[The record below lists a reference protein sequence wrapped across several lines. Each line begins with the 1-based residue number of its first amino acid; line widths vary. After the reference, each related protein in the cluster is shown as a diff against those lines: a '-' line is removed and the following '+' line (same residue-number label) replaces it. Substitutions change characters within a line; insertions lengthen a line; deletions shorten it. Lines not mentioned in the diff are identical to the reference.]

1 MRRAILPLILILV
14 SSLACQVF
22 EMVSPAPTPTI
33 TPFPP
38 TSTPTPTRT
47 PTPAALPTETPFPV
61 ELPDA
66 DEFDVRLH
74 PDGGLYVGDHLSME
88 VIAPPDADLR
98 EDISVQ
104 VISENGEILGET
116 NFAPF
121 GIGGRQ
127 QATLEWFWDTAGVE
141 AGAHDVSISISPW
154 DVTWTETI
162 MLMPRELMG
171 YPEAEAE
178 WLVEESD
185 CCLVYYL
192 SNTAADRDILA
203 LVESADEQAQDV
215 INKFGI
221 DFTEPIEIIL
231 MSRVIGHG
239 GFAAGEI
246 NISYLDRNY
255 AGSDFDLVLHHEMV
269 HILDARL
276 GGELRPSILAEGL
289 AVYLTGGHFKPEP
302 LMPRAAALLELIDP
316 ESGSDWYL
324 PLEMLANEFYR
335 SQHEI
340 GYLQAGALVEFM
352 VETWGWEAFTS
363 FYRDIHHPHG
373 GKHST
378 AIDEALQIHYG
389 IPLSE
394 LEAQFKQALA
404 GMEVSQEYRD
414 DVRLTVAFYNTARR
428 YQNAMDSSAY
438 FLTAW
443 LPDGPAMR
451 QYGIVADLLRHPSS
465 SEHITFEALLVS
477 ADRYI
482 KTGRYKEA
490 EWTIRAVNWVLDAM
504 EEGIAEPFTAHP
516 VAASYYQITQLITE
530 QGYRLQEVQ
539 DQGDGVLV
547 LVNESG
553 PELVTVQLDWVEG
566 VWQMELGQ

>member
-141 AGAHDVSISISPW
+141 AGAHDLNISILPG

-162 MLMPRELMG
+162 VLLPRELLG
-171 YPEAEAE
+171 YPESEAR
-178 WLVEESD
+178 WAVEESD
-185 CCLVYYL
+185 CCLLYYL
-192 SNTAADRDILA
+192 TDTAAERDIQSL
-203 LVESADEQAQDV
+203 LESADEQAQDV
-215 INKFGI
+215 VEQFGI
-221 DFTEPIEIIL
+221 DFTEPIEITL

-239 GFAAGEI
+239 GFAAEEI
-246 NISYLDRNY
+246 YISYLDRNY
-255 AGSDFDLVLHHEMV
+255 TGSDFDLVLHHEMV

-276 GGELRPSILAEGL
+276 GGELRPAILAEGL
-289 AVYLTGGHFKPEP
+289 AVYLTGGHFKSEP
-302 LMPRAAALLELIDP
+302 LMPRAAALLDLIDP
-316 ESGSDWYL
+316 QSSSDWYL
-324 PLEMLANEFYR
+324 PLEMLADDFYK

-352 VETWGWEAFTS
+352 VETWGWQAFSS

-378 AIDEALQIHYG
+378 AIEDALQIHFD
-389 IPLSE
+389 ISLAE
-394 LEAQFKQALA
+394 LETQFKEALDA
-404 GMEVSQEYRD
+404 IEVPKEYRD
-414 DVRLTVAFYNTARR
+414 DVRLTVLFYNTARQ
-428 YQNAMDSSAY
+428 YQNAMDTSAY

-451 QYGIVADLLRHPSS
+451 QYDIVADLLRHPSS
-465 SEHITFEALLVS
+465 PEHITLEALLLS
-477 ADRYI
+477 ADGYLQ
-482 KTGRYKEA
+482 TGRYREA
-490 EWTIRAVNWVLDAM
+490 EWTLRAVDWVLGAM
-504 EEGIAEPFTAHP
+504 EEGAAEPFSAHP
-516 VAASYYQITQLITE
+516 IAASYYQITRLIIE
-530 QGYRLQEVQ
+530 QGYILQQVQ
-539 DQGDGVLV
+539 DQGENVLV

-553 PELVTVQLDWVEG
+553 PELISIQLDWVEG
-566 VWQMELGQ
+566 QWQIEFGQ